1 MTTVSS
7 YSVNSTA
14 VREAWANLLS
24 AYDWHEFIT
33 ATFSL
38 PQRDPYRAKAMF
50 TAWLRRRYFKHAKS
64 VGDVREETLTKRDGY
79 GRVVSKRSK
88 FKGTF
93 ANAWRR
99 GQLRPVWVLGLEH
112 HKDGTNH
119 IHAAVQHQVYAK
131 DIRRD
136 KAWRDW
142 FEDMDLGRI
151 RLEPPNS
158 QIKVN
163 EYMSKYVTKGG
174 SVELSETFARKVKP
188 VAV

>member
-50 TAWLRRRYFKHAKS
+50 TAWLRRRYFKHARS
-64 VGDVREETLTKRDGY
+64 VGDVREETLVKRDGY
-79 GRVVSKRSK
+79 GRVVGKRSK

-151 RLEPPNS
+151 RLEPPES
-158 QIKVN
+158 QIGVN
-163 EYMSKYVTKGG
+163 QYMSKYVTKGG
-174 SVELSETFARKVKP
+174 SVELSDSFARKVKP
-188 VAV
+188 VRV